1 MNNVNLTKI
10 NQSISSEHKIVLLII
25 NVNAT
30 EWGQRYWKINNDILN
45 DNKYV
50 IFIQKIIREFRI
62 NNPKGR
68 VSPHTLW
75 ESLKCVI
82 WGETIKYFAEKK
94 NLTKQQSILENKLEY
109 LPSQLSSCNIDE
121 NDNILSMIAKTQS
134 DFNCFV
140 EKIARGAVVRSSARW
155 MEFG

>member
-1 MNNVNLTKI
+1 MNNINSFKI
-10 NQSISSEHKIVLLII
+10 NQSISSDHKIVLLII
-25 NVNAT
+25 YVNAT

-50 IFIQKIIREFRI
+50 IFIQKIIRELCI
-62 NNPKGR
+62 NNPNGH

-82 WGETIKYFAEKK
+82 RGETIKYCAEKK
-94 NLTKQQSILENKLEY
+94 ENLTKQQSILENKLEY
-109 LPSQLSSCNIDE
+109 LQSQFSSCKIDE
-121 NDNILSMIAKTQS
+121 KDNILNILTKTQS

-140 EKIARGAVVRSSARW
+140 EKIAPGAAIRS
-155 MEFG
+155 